1 MNNSL
6 SSIVSRAS
14 ALFLAIMGLALL
26 FASDNILP
34 QLVQGSSPSLDL
46 IGQLLGGA
54 WLGVAALNWLSKS
67 ALIGGIYSRPVVSA
81 NVLLYFVTALS
92 LIKPLMRGGLP
103 GAVWILFVPIAGFAV
118 VYLWLLFR
126 GPSQRDLEKFNKS
139 QVAR

>member
-1 MNNSL
+1 MNTSL

-14 ALFLAIMGLALL
+14 ALFLAAMGLALL

-34 QLVQGSSPSLDL
+34 QLVQGSSPGLEL

-67 ALIGGIYSRPVVSA
+67 VLIGGIYSRPVVSA
-81 NVLLYFVTALS
+81 NVLLYFVAAMS

-103 GAVWILFVPIAGFAV
+103 VAVSIAFVPIAAFAIA
-118 VYLWLLFR
+118 YLWLLFR
-126 GPSQRDLEKFNKS
+126 GPYQRDLEKFNKP
-139 QVAR
+139 